1 MDVERVSEYLLAKF
15 MVEEKLDHLDFLKC
29 KLGLELLLIN
39 LSIIALIYTAAF
51 LTGMIKETA
60 AVHIPYMI
68 LRNFA
73 FGVHSESSLRCSLYS
88 LLFFIGIPGII
99 KNGFILE
106 ESGLILLFG
115 ILFVLIAVYAPGDS
129 SKYKVGVKR
138 RKKLKK
144 ESILVFLLFGAVMA
158 MGIPLLYKNLIF
170 AGLAIE
176 ILMVIPLAKKIII

>member
-39 LSIIALIYTAAF
+39 LSKIALIYTASF
-51 LTGMIKETA
+51 LTRMIVETA

-73 FGVHSESSLRCSLYS
+73 FGVHSESSFRCSLYS
-88 LLFFIGIPGII
+88 LLFFIGIPAII
-99 KNGFILE
+99 KNGVILQ
-106 ESGLILLFG
+106 ESS
-115 ILFVLIAVYAPGDS
+115 LFVLIAAYAPGDS